1 VKDTGPD
8 RHFYDSIP
16 VQTFIALSF
25 NNVSLFA
32 GSLISIFTPHFQA
45 APWILALFPPILT
58 IRGGIGGVFAG
69 NLATMLHL
77 GLVKPQIRK
86 NTKVYWHLIKASL
99 VITVIDTIIL
109 GLFAFILNFILGKT
123 SIDKFYIFFM
133 VPTVACVLALA
144 FSIPLTSIIA
154 IITFRRG
161 LDPDILVYPIL
172 ASINDII
179 VTSTF
184 VSSIFLVLNGGV
196 LIYILAGLFIL
207 ISGITCYIFWK
218 NRNIDFFIQTIKEGT
233 AVVIISSLFGSI
245 NGYFLSGMA
254 SRFQEHVGLVILYPA
269 LTNALG
275 NIGSIVGST
284 KTTTLA
290 LGYVRSFPDELKSA
304 LSDIL
309 IVEAVAIIMHLVF
322 AIVTYLLTSFMFL
335 EADLKFLI
343 SVSLF
348 TNLSTFL
355 FIGFFALLIAYIS
368 FTRGLNPDNIVIPFI
383 TTTSDSVAT
392 LTITPVLRLLNVLN
406 IK

>member
-1 VKDTGPD
+1 VKDTGLN
-8 RHFYDSIP
+8 RQFYDSIP
-16 VQTFIALSF
+16 VQTLIALTF
-25 NNVSLFA
+25 NNISLFA
-32 GSLISIFTPHFQA
+32 GCLISIFTPHFQA

-77 GLVKPQIRK
+77 GLIKPQIRK
-86 NTKVYWHLIKASL
+86 NTKVYWHLVNASL

-109 GLFAFILNFILGKT
+109 GLFAFILNFFLGRT
-123 SIDKFYIFFM
+123 SIDQLYIFLM

-144 FSIPLTSIIA
+144 ISIPLTSIIA

-172 ASINDII
+172 ASINDIV

-184 VSSIFLVLNGGV
+184 VSSIFLVLNGGLFNYV
-196 LIYILAGLFIL
+196 LAILFLL

-218 NRNIDFFIQTIKEGT
+218 NRKISFFIQTIKEGT
-233 AVVIISSLFGSI
+233 AVVIMSSLFGSI

-254 SRFQEHVGLVILYPA
+254 SRFQEHAGLVILYPA

-290 LGYVRSFPDELKSA
+290 LGYVKSIDEELKSA
-304 LSDIL
+304 VSDIL
-309 IVEAVAIIMHLVF
+309 TVEAVAIVMHLVF
-322 AIVTYLLTSFMFL
+322 ALVTYVLSSYWSLG
-335 EADLKFLI
+335 ADLTFLI

-355 FIGFFALLIAYIS
+355 LIGFFALIIAYIS
-368 FTRGLNPDNIVIPFI
+368 FTRGLNPDNVVIPFI

-392 LTITPVLRLLNVLN
+392 LAITPVIRILNVLGL
-406 IK
+406 I